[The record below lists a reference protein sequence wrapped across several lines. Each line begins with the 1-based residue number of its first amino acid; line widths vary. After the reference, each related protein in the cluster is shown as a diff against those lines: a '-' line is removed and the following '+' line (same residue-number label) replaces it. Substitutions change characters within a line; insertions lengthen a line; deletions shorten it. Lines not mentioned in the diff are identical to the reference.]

1 MVHAKGCFI
10 YLQLWAQGRAADPK
24 VMKEDGHEIV
34 SASDI
39 PINSESGVPR
49 PLRVDEIEEYVE
61 LYARA
66 AENAMQAG
74 FDGVEIHR

>member
-1 MVHAKGCFI
+1 
-10 YLQLWAQGRAADPK
+10 
-24 VMKEDGHEIV
+24 MKEDGHEIV

-49 PLRVDEIEEYVE
+49 PLREDEIKEYVE